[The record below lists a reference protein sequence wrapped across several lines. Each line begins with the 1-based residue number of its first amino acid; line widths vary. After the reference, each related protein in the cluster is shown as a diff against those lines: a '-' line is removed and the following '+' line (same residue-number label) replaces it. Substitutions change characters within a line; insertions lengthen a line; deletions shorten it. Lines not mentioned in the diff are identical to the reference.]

1 MKRGPRERLA
11 ALIDTVESMP
21 ITLGRWLLILA
32 AIIVV
37 RHFLEQVSGQL
48 KTIYFLSYFIHYPLA
63 YLAPML
69 GLSVVLALM
78 ARERIERV
86 TRLMLFAW
94 LLTLLP
100 PLLDLLL
107 TSGGGNPDLI
117 GYLIP
122 DHTGLWTAFA
132 NLLNPFY
139 HGFQGATAGIRLEA
153 AAGCILAAVYV
164 HLKTKSAGRALL
176 TIVAVYP
183 TMFFFFTLPP
193 ITVAVTRLFGAE
205 IDNVYQMFFARAN
218 VYRAFVNVTPF
229 ALSDLSNS
237 LIDLIVLVPILKIWY
252 WLYDRDGFWRFV
264 RHIDVPTVGLHLVA
278 TIAGIVLGAR
288 LLLGSTG
295 AISIAHP
302 FDLISLIGLVLA
314 SFFTAQT
321 ATFMRLWFARDG
333 ASVPA
338 KDGELIIRLGLV
350 MMGLAVLFAISVS
363 YVALTYVLAALAV
376 YTLYYA
382 PPFRL
387 GRYTPLAGLMVGGVA
402 LFALSLGYCAYAGE
416 QAALWLP
423 KSIVAMTIISST
435 LAFLARD
442 VWDPAAGDVPF
453 SLSAY
458 RLSGDGTARA
468 VAGVGILL
476 AALIPAAVL
485 REPLYAIPGLVLG
498 VIGLIG
504 LLRVR
509 PAVVPGVVGGVGGIL
524 LVILATMG
532 ITTAPL
538 LSSDLSGTSFANTTR
553 RAGSFEF
560 MEKADATE
568 QQTLVNEGILMM
580 RNGDVA
586 GAIANFRRA
595 IEIDPQY
602 AQAYVSLGSA
612 QLRIEDLEGAE
623 RSFRRAIEMEGENV
637 LALVGLGQTYKLFD
651 QTEQAIA
658 YLDRALEIDPESV
671 DATYTLALIHLAD
684 NEIEKEVE
692 ALIRTVEIDER
703 HTPALSRLADI
714 YLANGRYEQAISA
727 LNAAQAGRTPVDHI
741 HTRLADAYY
750 SMGNMAAA
758 EEELRREIT
767 LRPRT
772 AAPRA
777 NLARLLSEQGRMDE
791 ARTELRQAIQVAQ
804 DGQLRSLL
812 ERELARIEG

>member
-1 MKRGPRERLA
+1 MKRGPRERLTG
-11 ALIDTVESMP
+11 LIDTVESMP

-63 YLAPML
+63 YIAPML

-86 TRLMLFAW
+86 TKLMLFAW

-107 TSGGGNPDLI
+107 ASGGENPELI

-122 DHTGLWTAFA
+122 DHTGLGTAFV

-139 HGFQGATAGIRLEA
+139 HDFQGTTAGIRLEA
-153 AAGCILAAVYV
+153 AVGCVLAAVYV
-164 HLKTKSAGRALL
+164 HLKTRSLGRALL
-176 TIVAVYP
+176 TFIVVYP
-183 TMFFFFTLPP
+183 TMFLFFALPP
-193 ITVAVTRLFGAE
+193 ITVAVTRLFGAQ
-205 IDNVYQMFFARAN
+205 IDNVYQLFFARAN

-252 WLYDRDGFWRFV
+252 WLYDREGFWRFV
-264 RHIDVPTVGLHLVA
+264 RQIDVPTVGLHLAA

-295 AISIAHP
+295 AVSVAHP
-302 FDLISLIGLVLA
+302 FDLISLIGLVIA

-321 ATFMRLWFARDG
+321 ATFMRLWFARDEE
-333 ASVPA
+333 SVPSE
-338 KDGELIIRLGLV
+338 DRTRVIQLGLI
-350 MMGLAVLFAISVS
+350 MMGFAVLFSISVS
-363 YVALTYVLAALAV
+363 YVALTYVLATLAV

-382 PPFRL
+382 PPFQL
-387 GRYTPLAGLMVGGVA
+387 GRYTPLAGLMIGGVA

-442 VWDPAAGDVPF
+442 VWDPTAGDVPF
-453 SLSAY
+453 SLSVS
-458 RLSGDGTARA
+458 RLSGDGAARA

-476 AALIPAAVL
+476 AALVPAAVL
-485 REPLYAIPGLVLG
+485 REPLYAIPGLILG

-504 LLRVR
+504 LLRAR
-509 PAVVPGVVGGVGGIL
+509 PAIVPGVVGGVSAVLIIV
-524 LVILATMG
+524 LVAMG
-532 ITTAPL
+532 ITTAPQL
-538 LSSDLSGTSFANTTR
+538 ATDLSGTSFATTTR

-580 RNGDVA
+580 RNGDIA
-586 GAIANFRRA
+586 GAVSNFRRA

-602 AQAYVSLGSA
+602 VQAYVSLGSV
-612 QLRIEDLEGAE
+612 QLRMEDLEGAE

-637 LALVGLGQTYKLFD
+637 LALVGLGQTYMLFD
-651 QTEQAIA
+651 QTDEAIA
-658 YLDRALEIDPESV
+658 YLGRALEIDPESV
-671 DATYTLALIHLAD
+671 DATYTLALIYLAD

-692 ALIRTVEIDER
+692 ALIRTIEIDDR

-727 LNAAQAGRTPVDHI
+727 LNAAQAGRTPVEHV

-750 SMGNMAAA
+750 SMGNVAAA
-758 EEELRREIT
+758 EEQLRREIT

-791 ARTELRQAIQVAQ
+791 ARDELRQAIQVAQ
-804 DGQLRSLL
+804 DEQLRSLL
-812 ERELARIEG
+812 EQELARIGG